1 MTFTDKIIKKTRT
14 IGVDPPPVLEV
25 KNWLS
30 NPDLQPSKPLIDVSQ
45 AAPTE
50 PPPEKMLEFMANKI
64 LCDNAVN
71 TYGPVLGLDELRE
84 SLASKWSRQYQGKV
98 SKENVAVTS
107 GCNQAF
113 CASISSFTS
122 ENDEVIIP
130 TPWYFNHHMWLQM
143 AGVKSIPLDTDANMN
158 PIIEKAEALITDRTR
173 AIVLVSPNN
182 PSGAIYSNQLLQ
194 KFFDLCKSN
203 QIRLIIDETYKDFH
217 PNASQPH
224 TLLENNNWDQVLT
237 ILYSF
242 SKTYRMTGHRIGA
255 LLTSKENLIEIE
267 KALDTF
273 TVCPPQLGQ
282 YAANWGLNN
291 LEAWAAER
299 RTEILQRAKHFSEKF
314 QPLSAAGWSLRGCGA
329 YFAFVEHPFEDE
341 SNILAPLI
349 LRDQGILLMPGTM
362 FYPKHNP
369 LGSRSFRIA
378 FGQFSDDTFLI
389 QFQISIGQGWGLS
402 CLTRAV
408 RPLNCL
414 AAALANRNLNFDPK
428 LEQKRTK
435 KIGIY

>member
-1 MTFTDKIIKKTRT
+1 MTFTDKILKKTRT

-98 SKENVAVTS
+98 SKENVAITS

-378 FGQFSDDTFLI
+378 FANIDKYK
-389 QFQISIGQGWGLS
+389 ISTLLERLKDLS
-402 CLTRAV
+402 YQRI
-408 RPLNCL
+408 NIK
-414 AAALANRNLNFDPK
+414 NNM
-428 LEQKRTK
+428 
-435 KIGIY
+435 I

>member
-143 AGVKSIPLDTDANMN
+143 AGVKSIPLDTDTNMY

-378 FGQFSDDTFLI
+378 FANIDKYK
-389 QFQISIGQGWGLS
+389 ISTLLERLKDLS
-402 CLTRAV
+402 YQR
-408 RPLNCL
+408 LNIK
-414 AAALANRNLNFDPK
+414 NNM
-428 LEQKRTK
+428 
-435 KIGIY
+435 I

>member
-64 LCDNAVN
+64 LCDNEVN

-242 SKTYRMTGHRIGA
+242 SKTYRMTGHRVGA
-255 LLTSKENLIEIE
+255 LLTSKKNLIEIE

-282 YAANWGLNN
+282 YASNWGLNN

-378 FGQFSDDTFLI
+378 FANIDKNK
-389 QFQISIGQGWGLS
+389 ISTLLERLKDLS
-402 CLTRAV
+402 YQR
-408 RPLNCL
+408 LNSK
-414 AAALANRNLNFDPK
+414 NNMIN
-428 LEQKRTK
+428 
-435 KIGIY
+435 

>member
-194 KFFDLCKSN
+194 KFFDLCQSN

-378 FGQFSDDTFLI
+378 FANIDKNK
-389 QFQISIGQGWGLS
+389 ISTLLERLKDLS
-402 CLTRAV
+402 YQ
-408 RPLNCL
+408 RPNS
-414 AAALANRNLNFDPK
+414 
-428 LEQKRTK
+428 K
-435 KIGIY
+435 KNMIN

>member
-362 FYPKHNP
+362 FYPNHNP

-378 FGQFSDDTFLI
+378 FANIDKNK
-389 QFQISIGQGWGLS
+389 ISTLLERLKDLS
-402 CLTRAV
+402 YQR
-408 RPLNCL
+408 LNSK
-414 AAALANRNLNFDPK
+414 NNMIN
-428 LEQKRTK
+428 
-435 KIGIY
+435 

>member
-362 FYPKHNP
+362 FYPEHNP

-378 FGQFSDDTFLI
+378 FANIDKNK
-389 QFQISIGQGWGLS
+389 ISTLLERLKDLS
-402 CLTRAV
+402 YQR
-408 RPLNCL
+408 LNSK
-414 AAALANRNLNFDPK
+414 NNMIN
-428 LEQKRTK
+428 
-435 KIGIY
+435 

>member
-143 AGVKSIPLDTDANMN
+143 AGVKSIPLETDANMN
-158 PIIEKAEALITDRTR
+158 PILEKAEALITDRTR

-329 YFAFVEHPFEDE
+329 YFAFVEHPFEE
-341 SNILAPLI
+341 GSNILAPLI

-378 FGQFSDDTFLI
+378 FANIDKYK
-389 QFQISIGQGWGLS
+389 ISTLLERLKDLS
-402 CLTRAV
+402 YQR
-408 RPLNCL
+408 LNIK
-414 AAALANRNLNFDPK
+414 NNM
-428 LEQKRTK
+428 
-435 KIGIY
+435 I

>member
-158 PIIEKAEALITDRTR
+158 PIIEMAEALITDRTR

-378 FGQFSDDTFLI
+378 FANIDKNK
-389 QFQISIGQGWGLS
+389 ISTLLERLKDLS
-402 CLTRAV
+402 YQR
-408 RPLNCL
+408 LNSK
-414 AAALANRNLNFDPK
+414 NNMIN
-428 LEQKRTK
+428 
-435 KIGIY
+435 

>member
-1 MTFTDKIIKKTRT
+1 MCTR
-14 IGVDPPPVLEV
+14 DCPPPVLEV
-25 KNWLS
+25 NNWLS

-158 PIIEKAEALITDRTR
+158 PIIDKAAALITDRTR

-194 KFFDLCKSN
+194 KYFDLCKSN

-378 FGQFSDDTFLI
+378 FANIDKNK
-389 QFQISIGQGWGLS
+389 ISTLLERLKDLS
-402 CLTRAV
+402 YQR
-408 RPLNCL
+408 LNSK
-414 AAALANRNLNFDPK
+414 NNMIN
-428 LEQKRTK
+428 
-435 KIGIY
+435 

>member
-1 MTFTDKIIKKTRT
+1 MTFTNKIIKKTRT

-378 FGQFSDDTFLI
+378 FANIDKYK
-389 QFQISIGQGWGLS
+389 ISTLLERLKDLS
-402 CLTRAV
+402 YQR
-408 RPLNCL
+408 LNIK
-414 AAALANRNLNFDPK
+414 NNM
-428 LEQKRTK
+428 
-435 KIGIY
+435 I

>member
-98 SKENVAVTS
+98 SKENVAITS

-158 PIIEKAEALITDRTR
+158 PILEKAEALITDRTR

-378 FGQFSDDTFLI
+378 FANIDKYK
-389 QFQISIGQGWGLS
+389 ISTLLERLKDLS
-402 CLTRAV
+402 YQR
-408 RPLNCL
+408 LNIK
-414 AAALANRNLNFDPK
+414 NNM
-428 LEQKRTK
+428 
-435 KIGIY
+435 I

>member
-158 PIIEKAEALITDRTR
+158 PIIEKAEALITDRTK

-378 FGQFSDDTFLI
+378 FANIDKNK
-389 QFQISIGQGWGLS
+389 ISTLLERLKDLS
-402 CLTRAV
+402 YQR
-408 RPLNCL
+408 LNSK
-414 AAALANRNLNFDPK
+414 NNMIN
-428 LEQKRTK
+428 
-435 KIGIY
+435 

>member
-224 TLLENNNWDQVLT
+224 TLLENNNWDHVLT

-329 YFAFVEHPFEDE
+329 YFAFVEHPFEDG

-378 FGQFSDDTFLI
+378 FANIDKNK
-389 QFQISIGQGWGLS
+389 ISTLLERLKDLS
-402 CLTRAV
+402 
-408 RPLNCL
+408 
-414 AAALANRNLNFDPK
+414 
-428 LEQKRTK
+428 
-435 KIGIY
+435 Y

>member
-1 MTFTDKIIKKTRT
+1 MTFTNKIIKKTRT

-98 SKENVAVTS
+98 RKENVAVTS

-143 AGVKSIPLDTDANMN
+143 AGVKTIPLDTDANMN

-255 LLTSKENLIEIE
+255 LLTSKENLTEIE

-282 YAANWGLNN
+282 YAATWGLNN

-378 FGQFSDDTFLI
+378 FANIDKNK
-389 QFQISIGQGWGLS
+389 ISTLLERLKDLS
-402 CLTRAV
+402 YQR
-408 RPLNCL
+408 LNSK
-414 AAALANRNLNFDPK
+414 NNMIN
-428 LEQKRTK
+428 
-435 KIGIY
+435 

>member
-378 FGQFSDDTFLI
+378 FANIDKNK
-389 QFQISIGQGWGLS
+389 ISTLLERLKDLS
-402 CLTRAV
+402 YQR
-408 RPLNCL
+408 LNS
-414 AAALANRNLNFDPK
+414 
-428 LEQKRTK
+428 K
-435 KIGIY
+435 KT

>member
-217 PNASQPH
+217 PNTSQPH

-378 FGQFSDDTFLI
+378 FANIDKNK
-389 QFQISIGQGWGLS
+389 ISTLLERLKDLS
-402 CLTRAV
+402 YQR
-408 RPLNCL
+408 LNS
-414 AAALANRNLNFDPK
+414 
-428 LEQKRTK
+428 K
-435 KIGIY
+435 KNMIN

>member
-71 TYGPVLGLDELRE
+71 RYGPVLGLDELRE

-158 PIIEKAEALITDRTR
+158 PIVEKAEALITDRTR

-242 SKTYRMTGHRIGA
+242 SKTYRMTGHRVGA
-255 LLTSKENLIEIE
+255 LLTSKKNLIEIE

-291 LEAWAAER
+291 LEAWAEDR

-314 QPLSAAGWSLRGCGA
+314 QPLSAAGWSLKGCGA
-329 YFAFVEHPFEDE
+329 YFAFVEHPFEDG

-378 FGQFSDDTFLI
+378 FANIDKNK
-389 QFQISIGQGWGLS
+389 ISTLLERLKDLS
-402 CLTRAV
+402 YQR
-408 RPLNCL
+408 LNS
-414 AAALANRNLNFDPK
+414 
-428 LEQKRTK
+428 
-435 KIGIY
+435 

>member
-84 SLASKWSRQYQGKV
+84 SLARKWSRQYQGKV

-255 LLTSKENLIEIE
+255 LLTSKENLLEIE

-378 FGQFSDDTFLI
+378 FANIDKNK
-389 QFQISIGQGWGLS
+389 ISTLLERLKDLS
-402 CLTRAV
+402 YQR
-408 RPLNCL
+408 LNSK
-414 AAALANRNLNFDPK
+414 NNMIN
-428 LEQKRTK
+428 
-435 KIGIY
+435 

>member
-25 KNWLS
+25 KNWLVD
-30 NPDLQPSKPLIDVSQ
+30 PDLQPSKPLIDVSQ

-50 PPPEKMLEFMANKI
+50 PPPKKMLEFMANKI

-98 SKENVAVTS
+98 SSQNVAITS

-113 CASISSFTS
+113 CASISSFTG
-122 ENDEVIIP
+122 ENDEVILP

-242 SKTYRMTGHRIGA
+242 SKTYRMTGHRVGA
-255 LLTSKENLIEIE
+255 LLTSKKNLIEIE

-291 LEAWAAER
+291 LEAWAEDR

-329 YFAFVEHPFEDE
+329 YFAFVEHPFEDG

-378 FGQFSDDTFLI
+378 FANIDKNK
-389 QFQISIGQGWGLS
+389 ISTLLERLKDLS
-402 CLTRAV
+402 YQR
-408 RPLNCL
+408 LNS
-414 AAALANRNLNFDPK
+414 
-428 LEQKRTK
+428 K
-435 KIGIY
+435 KI

>member
-143 AGVKSIPLDTDANMN
+143 AGVKSTPLDTDANMN

-291 LEAWAAER
+291 LEAWAEDR
-299 RTEILQRAKHFSEKF
+299 RTEILERAKHFSEKF

-378 FGQFSDDTFLI
+378 FANIDKNK
-389 QFQISIGQGWGLS
+389 ISTLLERLKDLS
-402 CLTRAV
+402 YQR
-408 RPLNCL
+408 LNSK
-414 AAALANRNLNFDPK
+414 NNMIN
-428 LEQKRTK
+428 
-435 KIGIY
+435 

>member
-30 NPDLQPSKPLIDVSQ
+30 DPDLQPSKPLIDVSQ

-50 PPPEKMLEFMANKI
+50 PPPKKMLEFMANKI

-255 LLTSKENLIEIE
+255 LITSKENLIEIE

-282 YAANWGLNN
+282 YAANWGLKN

-314 QPLSAAGWSLRGCGA
+314 LPLSAAGWSLRGCGA
-329 YFAFVEHPFEDE
+329 YFAFVEHPFEDG

-378 FGQFSDDTFLI
+378 FANIDKNK
-389 QFQISIGQGWGLS
+389 ISTLLERLKDLS
-402 CLTRAV
+402 YQR
-408 RPLNCL
+408 LNS
-414 AAALANRNLNFDPK
+414 
-428 LEQKRTK
+428 K
-435 KIGIY
+435 KT

>member
-1 MTFTDKIIKKTRT
+1 MPTFLYLRLQHYLWTN
-14 IGVDPPPVLEV
+14 LFY
-25 KNWLS
+25 
-30 NPDLQPSKPLIDVSQ
+30 DLD
-45 AAPTE
+45 
-50 PPPEKMLEFMANKI
+50 
-64 LCDNAVN
+64 
-71 TYGPVLGLDELRE
+71 
-84 SLASKWSRQYQGKV
+84 
-98 SKENVAVTS
+98 
-107 GCNQAF
+107 
-113 CASISSFTS
+113 
-122 ENDEVIIP
+122 
-130 TPWYFNHHMWLQM
+130 
-143 AGVKSIPLDTDANMN
+143 MN

-242 SKTYRMTGHRIGA
+242 SKTYRMTGHRVGA
-255 LLTSKENLIEIE
+255 LLTSKKNLIEIE

-282 YAANWGLNN
+282 YAANWCLNN
-291 LEAWAAER
+291 LEAWAEDR

-314 QPLSAAGWSLRGCGA
+314 QPLSAAGWSLKGCGA
-329 YFAFVEHPFEDE
+329 YFAFVEHPFEDG

-369 LGSRSFRIA
+369 LGFRSFRIA
-378 FGQFSDDTFLI
+378 FANIDKNK
-389 QFQISIGQGWGLS
+389 ISTLLERLKDLS
-402 CLTRAV
+402 YQR
-408 RPLNCL
+408 LNS
-414 AAALANRNLNFDPK
+414 K
-428 LEQKRTK
+428 
-435 KIGIY
+435 

>member
-98 SKENVAVTS
+98 SKENVAITS

-143 AGVKSIPLDTDANMN
+143 AGVKSIPLDTDANMY

-378 FGQFSDDTFLI
+378 FANIDKYK
-389 QFQISIGQGWGLS
+389 ISTLLERLKDLS
-402 CLTRAV
+402 YQR
-408 RPLNCL
+408 LNIK
-414 AAALANRNLNFDPK
+414 NNM
-428 LEQKRTK
+428 
-435 KIGIY
+435 I

>member
-291 LEAWAAER
+291 LEAWVEDR

-329 YFAFVEHPFEDE
+329 YFAFVEHPFEDG

-378 FGQFSDDTFLI
+378 FANIDKYK
-389 QFQISIGQGWGLS
+389 ISTLLERLKDLS
-402 CLTRAV
+402 YQR
-408 RPLNCL
+408 LNIK
-414 AAALANRNLNFDPK
+414 NNM
-428 LEQKRTK
+428 
-435 KIGIY
+435 I

>member
-50 PPPEKMLEFMANKI
+50 PPPKKMLEFMANKI

-98 SKENVAVTS
+98 SKKNVAVTS

-378 FGQFSDDTFLI
+378 FANIDKNK
-389 QFQISIGQGWGLS
+389 ISTLLERLKDLS
-402 CLTRAV
+402 YQ
-408 RPLNCL
+408 RPKSKN
-414 AAALANRNLNFDPK
+414 NMMN
-428 LEQKRTK
+428 
-435 KIGIY
+435 

>member
-1 MTFTDKIIKKTRT
+1 MTFTSKIIKKTRT

-50 PPPEKMLEFMANKI
+50 PPPKKMLEFMANKI

-143 AGVKSIPLDTDANMN
+143 AGVKSIPLETDANMN
-158 PIIEKAEALITDRTR
+158 PILEKAEALITDRTR

-329 YFAFVEHPFEDE
+329 YFAFVEHPFEAE

-378 FGQFSDDTFLI
+378 FANIDKYK
-389 QFQISIGQGWGLS
+389 ISTLLERLKDLS
-402 CLTRAV
+402 YQR
-408 RPLNCL
+408 LNIK
-414 AAALANRNLNFDPK
+414 NNM
-428 LEQKRTK
+428 
-435 KIGIY
+435 I

>member
-113 CASISSFTS
+113 CASISSFTN

-143 AGVKSIPLDTDANMN
+143 AGVKSIPLETDANMN
-158 PIIEKAEALITDRTR
+158 PILEKAEALITDRTR

-378 FGQFSDDTFLI
+378 FANIDKYK
-389 QFQISIGQGWGLS
+389 ISTLLERLKDLS
-402 CLTRAV
+402 YQR
-408 RPLNCL
+408 LNIK
-414 AAALANRNLNFDPK
+414 NNM
-428 LEQKRTK
+428 
-435 KIGIY
+435 I

>member
-50 PPPEKMLEFMANKI
+50 PPPKKMLEFMANKI

-143 AGVKSIPLDTDANMN
+143 AGVKSIPLGTDANMN

-224 TLLENNNWDQVLT
+224 TLLKNNIWDQVLT

-314 QPLSAAGWSLRGCGA
+314 QPLTAAGWSLRGCGA

-378 FGQFSDDTFLI
+378 FANIDKNK
-389 QFQISIGQGWGLS
+389 ISTLLERLKDLS
-402 CLTRAV
+402 YQR
-408 RPLNCL
+408 LNSK
-414 AAALANRNLNFDPK
+414 NNMIN
-428 LEQKRTK
+428 
-435 KIGIY
+435 

>member
-1 MTFTDKIIKKTRT
+1 
-14 IGVDPPPVLEV
+14 VDPPPVLEV

-378 FGQFSDDTFLI
+378 FANIDKNK
-389 QFQISIGQGWGLS
+389 ISTLLERLKDLS
-402 CLTRAV
+402 YQR
-408 RPLNCL
+408 LNSK
-414 AAALANRNLNFDPK
+414 NNMIN
-428 LEQKRTK
+428 
-435 KIGIY
+435 

>member
-362 FYPKHNP
+362 FYPKDNP

-378 FGQFSDDTFLI
+378 FANIDKNK
-389 QFQISIGQGWGLS
+389 ISTLLERLKDLS
-402 CLTRAV
+402 YQR
-408 RPLNCL
+408 LNSK
-414 AAALANRNLNFDPK
+414 NNMIN
-428 LEQKRTK
+428 
-435 KIGIY
+435 

>member
-378 FGQFSDDTFLI
+378 FANIDKNK
-389 QFQISIGQGWGLS
+389 ISTLLERLKDLS
-402 CLTRAV
+402 YQR
-408 RPLNCL
+408 LNSK
-414 AAALANRNLNFDPK
+414 NKMIN
-428 LEQKRTK
+428 
-435 KIGIY
+435 

>member
-242 SKTYRMTGHRIGA
+242 SKTYRMTGHRVGA
-255 LLTSKENLIEIE
+255 LLTSKKNLIEIE

-291 LEAWAAER
+291 LEAWAEDR

-314 QPLSAAGWSLRGCGA
+314 QTLSAAGWSLKGCGA
-329 YFAFVEHPFEDE
+329 YFAFVEHPFEDG

-378 FGQFSDDTFLI
+378 FANIDKNK
-389 QFQISIGQGWGLS
+389 ISTLLERLKDLS
-402 CLTRAV
+402 YQR
-408 RPLNCL
+408 LNS
-414 AAALANRNLNFDPK
+414 
-428 LEQKRTK
+428 
-435 KIGIY
+435 

>member
-158 PIIEKAEALITDRTR
+158 PIIEKAAALITDRTR

-378 FGQFSDDTFLI
+378 FANIDKNK
-389 QFQISIGQGWGLS
+389 ISTLLERLKDLS
-402 CLTRAV
+402 YQR
-408 RPLNCL
+408 LNSK
-414 AAALANRNLNFDPK
+414 NNMIN
-428 LEQKRTK
+428 
-435 KIGIY
+435 